1 MELGPATK
9 IDKKK
14 GSNLKKVESDVISA
28 KCNTIATFPIY
39 GRFET
44 IRRVDSRLMFCNTYI
59 FVNNNL
65 LSYKN

>member
-1 MELGPATK
+1 MELRPATK

-14 GSNLKKVESDVISA
+14 DSNIKKIESDAITA
-28 KCNTIATFPIY
+28 KCNTIFTFPIY

-44 IRRVDSRLMFCNTYI
+44 IRRVDLRLMFCNTYI